1 MDWRAV
7 FFQQHA
13 GTHGAAVGSEAA
25 VRYEDVVLGGLSDAQ
40 MRLRPA
46 DDQNSLAWLI
56 WHMARCEDVA
66 VNVAIAGQDPVFEEG
81 WAAKL
86 GVERADIGT
95 GMTPSEVADL
105 SERIDLDALMSYR
118 HAVGRQTRDV
128 IATIDDERLQ
138 APVDPERYRR
148 AEVLGDHAGW
158 VDGVWAPWR
167 GTDFLYLAT
176 GHSYQHWGEA
186 ITVRALGGF
195 SLGL

>member
-1 MDWRAV
+1 MDWRGV

-13 GTHGAAVGSEAA
+13 GTHSTAVGTESV
-25 VRYEDVVLGGLSDAQ
+25 VRYEDIVLGGLSDAQ

-46 DDQNSLAWLI
+46 DDQNSLAWLV

-66 VNVAIAGQDPVFEEG
+66 VNAAIAGQDQVFEDG
-81 WAAKL
+81 WAAKM

-95 GMTPSEVADL
+95 GMTPDEVADL
-105 SERIDLDALMSYR
+105 SERIDLDALVAYR
-118 HAVGRQTRDV
+118 HAVGLQTRDV
-128 IATIDDERLQ
+128 IATIDDEQLQ
-138 APVDPERYRR
+138 APVDPDRYRR
-148 AEVLGDHAGW
+148 AAVLGEHAGW
-158 VDGVWAPWR
+158 VGDFWAPWH

-195 SLGL
+195 SLGH